1 MATGFISSPW
11 ESCSAEIRA
20 RIEASSS
27 YQAFEPGQH
36 IYHAGET
43 AEGVYWLQSGILL
56 IYNIKQDG
64 SHICALPCYRG
75 LYGTPAVLAGS
86 YRAHLKAA
94 RASSVRFTPAAT
106 LTELLVDPAFGRLL
120 GSYSGEDVSVMMTV
134 WGATAQQSSEKKLL
148 DFLHSV
154 FQLATV
160 PGEAPP
166 ESLPWPFY
174 ITEMADWL
182 SLSRPHLSKL
192 IGGLI
197 SRGEIDL
204 REERLWLKQ

>member
-27 YQAFEPGQH
+27 YQVFEPGQH

-134 WGATAQQSSEKKLL
+134 WGGRRPSRVRKRSCWIFCTPFS
-148 DFLHSV
+148 
-154 FQLATV
+154 
-160 PGEAPP
+160 
-166 ESLPWPFY
+166 SLPQCPVKR
-174 ITEMADWL
+174 
-182 SLSRPHLSKL
+182 RPNPCPGPSTLPRWRT
-192 IGGLI
+192 GFRFQDRI
-197 SRGEIDL
+197 SPS
-204 REERLWLKQ
+204 

>member
-75 LYGTPAVLAGS
+75 LYGTPALLAGS

-94 RASSVRFTPAAT
+94 RASSVRFTRPPPSPSCLLIRLSAGFWAAT
-106 LTELLVDPAFGRLL
+106 VAKTCP
-120 GSYSGEDVSVMMTV
+120 S
-134 WGATAQQSSEKKLL
+134 
-148 DFLHSV
+148 
-154 FQLATV
+154 
-160 PGEAPP
+160 
-166 ESLPWPFY
+166 
-174 ITEMADWL
+174 
-182 SLSRPHLSKL
+182 
-192 IGGLI
+192 
-197 SRGEIDL
+197 
-204 REERLWLKQ
+204 